1 MQIYMTTREVVEEL
15 RTYGHKIKYR
25 VRKDGGILITSIDGV
40 KYRGAA
46 GNTMARAMIGDRA
59 SLSKKRMTQLKIIK
73 PTKGPKPKKDVLT
86 EKVKEKIKQV
96 QKAYR
101 KNKVPIEQG
110 RVTRRLIRKIIG
122 QEGYE
127 AAMKKLEQAERY
139 ATGYAISGV
148 IQALAQYI
156 QQLAN
161 LTGSQLLQQLA
172 DDVLANDGIIK
183 DEWIKPA
190 YDILYGIN
198 HGRDIRDVVEEVRK
212 VLHI

>member
-59 SLSKKRMTQLKIIK
+59 MLSRKRVTQLKIIK
-73 PTKGPKPKKDVLT
+73 PSKCPKPKVEVLT
-86 EKVKEKIKQV
+86 EDLKSKIKDV

-110 RVTRRLIRKIIG
+110 RVTRRLIRKIIKN
-122 QEGYE
+122 EGYE
-127 AAMKKLEQAERY
+127 AAMQKLKQAERY

-148 IQALAQYI
+148 VQALAQYVY
-156 QQLAN
+156 QLAN
-161 LTGSQLLQQLA
+161 LTESEELQQLA
-172 DDVLANDGIIK
+172 DDILANDGNIK
-183 DEWIKPA
+183 DEWIKPT
-190 YDILYGIN
+190 YDVLYEIN
-198 HGRDIRDVVEEVRK
+198 KGRDVRDVIMEVRRI
-212 VLHI
+212 LHL